1 MSTQLRV
8 IDVFFVPGRQDFLA
22 VVQVISGDLS
32 QVRWPMR
39 SPELLGEWSL
49 TTMPLIEPDPDMEV
63 SNNIAIGLNGPR
75 ELAAGMHLV
84 DRDM

>member
-1 MSTQLRV
+1 
-8 IDVFFVPGRQDFLA
+8 
-22 VVQVISGDLS
+22 
-32 QVRWPMR
+32 
-39 SPELLGEWSL
+39 
-49 TTMPLIEPDPDMEV
+49 MPLIEPDPDMEV